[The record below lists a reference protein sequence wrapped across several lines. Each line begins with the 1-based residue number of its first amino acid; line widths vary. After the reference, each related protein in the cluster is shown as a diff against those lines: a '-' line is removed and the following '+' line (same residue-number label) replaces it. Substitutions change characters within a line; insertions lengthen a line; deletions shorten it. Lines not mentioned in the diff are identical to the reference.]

1 MAIVL
6 YCAKLKEANNG
17 NNYAYGN
24 FICYNTFNFYL
35 FRNREGWKMKI
46 DFVRKPLYNSF
57 YCPRCLAAVKIPI
70 DTPGQAELFPPNCYY
85 CGGQMRQT
93 AENIAVI

>member
-1 MAIVL
+1 
-6 YCAKLKEANNG
+6 
-17 NNYAYGN
+17 
-24 FICYNTFNFYL
+24 
-35 FRNREGWKMKI
+35 MKI

-70 DTPGQAELFPPNCYY
+70 DTPGQTELFPPNCYY

-93 AENIAVI
+93 SENIAVI